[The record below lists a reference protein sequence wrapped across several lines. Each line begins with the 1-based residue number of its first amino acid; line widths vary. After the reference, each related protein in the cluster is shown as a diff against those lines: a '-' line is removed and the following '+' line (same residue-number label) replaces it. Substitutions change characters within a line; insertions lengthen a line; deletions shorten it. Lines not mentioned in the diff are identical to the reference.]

1 MNQEMTRPTVE
12 RRSFLS
18 RIAAGAA
25 ALAGLSAGASR
36 AEAQAPSPAVL
47 PPPNLAPRHAEDD
60 WFDRPAAK
68 HRFFMDTTTVASLAG
83 AVFYSNNFYN
93 ASRDAYRLTDADSA
107 LIIGVRHQST
117 PFAFTD
123 AMWAKYGKALA
134 DHAAFTDPKTNQT
147 PVINVLQS
155 AEYRML
161 ANRGVV
167 LKTVLDRGL
176 RLSVCSLATRAIAGA
191 AARQTGGSVD
201 DIFKELTSNLVPNAN
216 MVPAGIIALSRAQ
229 ERGYTYTVIV

>member
-18 RIAAGAA
+18 RVAAGAA
-25 ALAGLSAGASR
+25 ALVGLAAGAPR
-36 AEAQAPSPAVL
+36 AEAQSASPAAL
-47 PPPNLAPRHAEDD
+47 PPPVPALRHAVDD

-68 HRFFMDTTTVASLAG
+68 HRFFMDTTTVASLG
-83 AVFYSNNFYN
+83 AAIFYSNNFYT
-93 ASRDAYRLTDADSA
+93 ASRNAYQLADSDSA

-147 PVINVLQS
+147 PAVNVLQT
-155 AEYRML
+155 AGYGTL
-161 ANRGVV
+161 ANRGVLLNAV
-167 LKTVLDRGL
+167 LERGL

-191 AARQTGGSVD
+191 AARQTGGTVD
-201 DIFKELTSNLVPNAN
+201 DIFKELTSNLVANAQ

-229 ERGYTYTVIV
+229 ERGYTSTVIV